1 MSETI
6 AKGVLEPS
14 YKKRVGYQAM
24 LVGGFSII
32 AAALLSIGD
41 QVTRPVIEANEAA
54 DLTAMLGQ
62 VVPPTVHDNN
72 LLEDAVDIE
81 TPDGRIHTVYR
92 ARLNGD
98 ITALAFRTQAP
109 GYAEHIRLIM
119 GVDRDGE
126 VLGVRAL
133 QHAET
138 PGLGDKIETAK
149 SDWIYSFNGKSL
161 DNLTEQEWA
170 VKKDGGVFDQFTGA
184 TITPRRTVQAVH
196 DGLHFFRDNRGAIMS
211 GYPSGDQQAQETAQ

>member
-1 MSETI
+1 MSDTMM
-6 AKGVLEPS
+6 KGVLEPS

-32 AAALLSIGD
+32 AAAALSIGD
-41 QVTRPVIEANEAA
+41 KVTRPVIAANEAA

-62 VVPPTVHDNN
+62 VIPPTLHDNALLDDMIEVHDS
-72 LLEDAVDIE
+72 A
-81 TPDGRIHTVYR
+81 GAAHTVYR

-109 GYAEHIRLIM
+109 GYADNIRLIM
-119 GVDRDGE
+119 GVNREGE
-126 VLGVRAL
+126 VLGVRVL

-161 DNLTEQEWA
+161 DNLSSAQWA

-184 TITPRRTVQAVH
+184 TITPRRTVLAVYE
-196 DGLHFFRDNRGAIMS
+196 GLSFFRENRGDIFS
-211 GYPSGDQQAQETAQ
+211 GYTNKDETAKEVSQ